1 MRSLIKKIP
10 QHQVWSKEKSG
21 RENPSKS
28 YPGTFQKR
36 LRLGEKKCSRSSSAC
51 PVTTMPPEPSEASTL
66 PSPSSLELSMFVLS
80 ESASLSHK
88 RLANPTVPL
97 RPLLT
102 ETHDGSKDA

>member
-1 MRSLIKKIP
+1 MVERTP
-10 QHQVWSKEKSG
+10 PRVTPEHF
-21 RENPSKS
+21 R
-28 YPGTFQKR
+28 KR

-80 ESASLSHK
+80 ESASLSHINVWPI
-88 RLANPTVPL
+88 LPVPL

-102 ETHDGSKDA
+102 GTHDGSKDA